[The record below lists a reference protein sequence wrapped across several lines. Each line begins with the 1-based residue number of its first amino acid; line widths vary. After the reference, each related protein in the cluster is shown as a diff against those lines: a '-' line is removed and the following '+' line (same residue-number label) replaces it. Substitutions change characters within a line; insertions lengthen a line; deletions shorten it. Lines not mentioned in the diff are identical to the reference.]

1 MTLFDK
7 YGGVPMLTEVVKEF
21 HARLIRR
28 PYLRRYFSE
37 ITAEKII
44 NHHVEYISF
53 ALGKPSVHFTNDEL
67 HEWHLPAG
75 VTKASFQ
82 ASTDL
87 LIDVLEEA
95 DFSEEDLDQVRKRL
109 NSVLDEIV
117 TKGIEK

>member
-1 MTLFDK
+1 
-7 YGGVPMLTEVVKEF
+7 
-21 HARLIRR
+21 
-28 PYLRRYFSE
+28 LRRYFSE

>member
-1 MTLFDK
+1 
-7 YGGVPMLTEVVKEF
+7 
-21 HARLIRR
+21 
-28 PYLRRYFSE
+28 
-37 ITAEKII
+37 
-44 NHHVEYISF
+44 
-53 ALGKPSVHFTNDEL
+53 
-67 HEWHLPAG
+67 
-75 VTKASFQ
+75 VTKASFL